1 MNYLKVIASFLK
13 KEFKQLLRSRE
24 MLIVLFV
31 LPAVQLLV
39 MGFAVT
45 NEVKNVQ
52 LSIIDYDHSP
62 LSRKLV
68 ASFSSTDRF
77 RLVPVAENT
86 QPEDLLLYWKSKV
99 VVVIPPD
106 FGKNIQLFHKTT
118 LQVISDGIDGNTAA
132 IANAYVNGCLVDF
145 YGKWLGKSDLRYLT
159 ALQKQNSFDVDY
171 RMSFNPDLQSKM
183 NIVPGIVAVLVTI
196 TSMLLSAM
204 SLVKEKE
211 LGTMEQLMVTPAK
224 KAQILAGKLI
234 PYLLITLVQIHF
246 SILLTWLIFGIG
258 IQGSFSVLLLF
269 TMCYLFTTLGSGIF
283 ISTIV
288 SSQQQAMFFSWFIMV
303 VSILLSGF
311 FVPVQNM
318 PNGIR
323 SISYFIPLRHYI
335 TIMREIVVKG
345 SGLSQLTNELFILLG
360 SGVLIFGL
368 SILSFRKRV

>member
-1 MNYLKVIASFLK
+1 
-13 KEFKQLLRSRE
+13 
-24 MLIVLFV
+24 
-31 LPAVQLLV
+31 LV

-323 SISYFIPLRHYI
+323 AISYFIPLRHYI